1 MGMKKLILSL
11 WLLWFLLLAFP
22 ALAANPAYTSFIA
35 TNNLTIRSNPPSGAI
50 IIDPAYY
57 YSTVDFV
64 ATNSTANSN
73 QTVNFK
79 LTLTREIFLTNNISI
94 TNFTGYANGMNAL
107 VKWKLV
113 PQLVNRTVVWPT
125 GSQFGISL
133 GTNQG
138 STLWTTLTNGVTYQ
152 VAFDSW
158 NTNIDITI
166 AAFYR

>member
-1 MGMKKLILSL
+1 MKTLKTLLLILALLGWSL
-11 WLLWFLLLAFP
+11 PLF
-22 ALAANPAYTSFIA
+22 AANPSYTSFLG
-35 TNNLTIRSNPPSGAI
+35 TNNITVRSNSPSGAI
-50 IIDPAYY
+50 IIDGAYY
-57 YSTVDFV
+57 YSTSDFV

>member
-1 MGMKKLILSL
+1 MGMKILL
-11 WLLWFLLLAFP
+11 FVLALVGL
-22 ALAANPAYTSFIA
+22 ALPSFAANPAYTSFVG
-35 TNNLTIRSNPPSGAI
+35 TNGATIRSNPPSGAI
-50 IIDPAYY
+50 IIDTGYY
-57 YSTVDFV
+57 FSTSDFV

-73 QTVNFK
+73 LTVNFQT
-79 LTLTREIFLTNNISI
+79 TLTREIFLTNNISI
-94 TNFTGYANGMNAL
+94 TNFTGFAAGQNML

-113 PQLVNRTVVWPT
+113 PQLVNRTVVWPS
-125 GSQFGISL
+125 GSQFSISL

-158 NTNIDITI
+158 NTNIDVTV